1 MDLQQIL
8 ERAVRFYPDRTG
20 VVCGGT
26 RLTYRAFAERVH
38 RLRSALHGLGLRKG
52 DRLAVLMY
60 NCHRYF
66 EVYYATAEMGALVVP
81 LNIRLS
87 AGEIAYILKD
97 SGSAAVVVGPEFL
110 SLLSAVQSQLPAL
123 QQRIYA
129 GDGAPP
135 EGLSGYEQLLAGA
148 APPGP
153 PTPAAPDDLAA
164 LFYTSGTTGHPK
176 GAMLSHANL
185 LANAYHILACGIWRE
200 GDVYLH
206 ACPMFHI
213 ADGPTTHAVT
223 WLGGTHVIIPSFK
236 PDLALEAIERERVTA
251 TLLIPTMI
259 NFLINHPDVAKRDLS
274 SLRIVT
280 YGGAPMPEELVRRA
294 TQLLPCSFCQA
305 YGLTETSPLLTL
317 FPNQEQAL
325 AGPPEQMRR
334 LLSCG
339 REVIGV
345 RVRVVN
351 TRGEEVKPGEVG
363 EIIAKG
369 PNIMVG
375 YWNNPQA
382 TAEAVRDGWLY
393 TGDLATVDEEGYIY
407 IVDRKKDMIITGG
420 ENVFS
425 TEVENVVYTHPAVL
439 EAAVVG
445 VPDATW
451 GEAIKAIVVLKP
463 GASATEEEIIAYC
476 RSRIA
481 HFKVP
486 RSVDFYEGALP
497 KSGSGKILK
506 RELREKYWAG
516 HERRVH

>member
-8 ERAVRFYPDRTG
+8 EHAVRFYANRTA
-20 VVCGGT
+20 VVCGT
-26 RLTYRAFAERVH
+26 THLTYRGLAERVR
-38 RLRSALHGLGLRKG
+38 RLCRGLHGLGITKG

-66 EVYYATAEMGALVVP
+66 ELYYATPETGTLAVP

-87 AGEIAYILKD
+87 AGEIAYILND
-97 SGSAAVVVGPEFL
+97 SGSNTLFVGPEFL
-110 SLLSAVQSQLPAL
+110 PLLAEIRDQLPAL
-123 QQRIYA
+123 RHCIFT
-129 GDGAPP
+129 GDGPPP
-135 EGLSGYEQLLAGA
+135 EGFHGYEQLLDA
-148 APPGP
+148 ASADFP
-153 PTPAAPDDLAA
+153 PTPVVPEDLAA

-176 GAMLSHANL
+176 GVMLSHANL
-185 LANAYHILACGIWRE
+185 LANAYHVLASMSWQE

-213 ADGPTTHAVT
+213 ADGPTSHFIT
-223 WLGGTHVIIPSFK
+223 WLGGTHVLIPGFK
-236 PDLALEAIERERVTA
+236 PDLALEVMERERVTA

-259 NFLINHPDVAKRDLS
+259 NFLIHHPDVNKRDLKA
-274 SLRIVT
+274 LRSIA
-280 YGGAPMPEELVRRA
+280 YGGAPMPAELAR
-294 TQLLPCSFCQA
+294 QA
-305 YGLTETSPLLTL
+305 MQTLTCTFTHLYGLTEAAPLLTFL
-317 FPNQEQAL
+317 PPSEHVAD
-325 AGPPEQMRR
+325 GPPEKVRR

-339 REVIGV
+339 REIIGA

-351 TRGEEVKPGEVG
+351 ERGQDVRPDEVG

-375 YWNNPQA
+375 YWNKPQE
-382 TAEAVRDGWLY
+382 TADALRDGWLY
-393 TGDLATVDEEGYIY
+393 TGDLATVDAEGYIY

-425 TEVENVVYTHPAVL
+425 TEVENALYTHPAIL
-439 EAAVVG
+439 EAAAVG

-463 GASATEEEIIAYC
+463 GMQASAEDIMAHC
-476 RSRIA
+476 RSHIA

-516 HERRVH
+516 QERRVH

>member
-8 ERAVRFYPDRTG
+8 ERAVRFYPDRSA

-26 RLTYRAFAERVH
+26 RLTYRTFAERVQ
-38 RLRSALHGLGLRKG
+38 RLSNALHALGVRKG
-52 DRLAVLMY
+52 DRLAILMY

-66 EVYYATAEMGALVVP
+66 EIYYATVEIGALAVP
-81 LNIRLS
+81 LNVRLS
-87 AGEIAYILKD
+87 ASEIAYILSD
-97 SGSAAVVVGPEFL
+97 SGSTVVLAGPEFVSRL
-110 SLLSAVQSQLPAL
+110 DDVQAGLPAL
-123 QQRIYA
+123 QQRIFL
-129 GDGAPP
+129 GD
-135 EGLSGYEQLLAGA
+135 A
-148 APPGP
+148 APPAGWYSYESLLAAAAP
-153 PTPAAPDDLAA
+153 VAPSIPVAPDDLAA
-164 LFYTSGTTGHPK
+164 LFYTSGTTGYPK
-176 GAMLSHANL
+176 GVMLSHANL
-185 LANAYHILACGIWRE
+185 LANAYHILASGIWQD

-223 WLGGTHVIIPSFK
+223 WLGGTHVIIPGFRA
-236 PDLALEAIERERVTA
+236 DLALDAIERERVTA
-251 TLLIPTMI
+251 TLLIPTMV
-259 NFLINHPDVAKRDLS
+259 NFLINHPDVAKRDLR

-294 TQLLPCSFCQA
+294 TQTLSCSFCQA
-305 YGLTETSPLLTL
+305 YGLTESAPLLTL
-317 FPNQEQAL
+317 FPDQQRAL
-325 AGPPEQMRR
+325 DGPPEKARQ

-339 REVIGV
+339 REVMGV
-345 RVRVVN
+345 RLRVVN
-351 TRGEEVKPGEVG
+351 TRGREVQSGEVG
-363 EIIAKG
+363 EIVAKG

-393 TGDLATVDEEGYIY
+393 TGDLATVDEEGYVY

-425 TEVENVVYTHPAVL
+425 TEVENALYTHPAIL

-451 GEAIKAIVVLKP
+451 GEAIKAVVVLRP
-463 GASATEEEIIAYC
+463 NMEATAEEIIAHC
-476 RSRIA
+476 RSCMA

-486 RSVDFYEGALP
+486 QSVEFYEGTLP

-516 HERRVH
+516 HERRVN

>member
-8 ERAVRFYPDRTG
+8 ERAVRFYPDRLAA
-20 VVCGGT
+20 VCGST
-26 RLTYRAFAERVH
+26 RLTYRAFAERVR
-38 RLRSALHGLGLRKG
+38 RLCSALQGLGIQKG
-52 DRLAVLMY
+52 DRLAILMH

-66 EVYYATAEMGALVVP
+66 ELYYATPEMGTLAVP

-87 AGEIAYILKD
+87 AREIVYILND
-97 SGSAAVVVGPEFL
+97 SGSNTLFVGPEFL
-110 SLLSAVQSQLPAL
+110 PLLAEIRHQLPAL
-123 QQRIYA
+123 RHCIFT
-129 GDGAPP
+129 GDGPAP
-135 EGLSGYEQLLAGA
+135 EGFYSYERLLDGA
-148 APPGP
+148 SPDFT
-153 PTPAAPDDLAA
+153 PTPVGPEDLAA

-176 GAMLSHANL
+176 GVMLSHANL
-185 LANAYHILACGIWRE
+185 LSNAYHFLAANIWQE

-213 ADGPTTHAVT
+213 ADGPTSHAIT
-223 WLGGTHVIIPSFK
+223 WLGGRHVIIPTFK
-236 PDLALEAIERERVTA
+236 PDLALEVMERERVSL

-259 NFLINHPDVAKRDLS
+259 NFLINHPDATKRDLS
-274 SLRIVT
+274 ALRTIA
-280 YGGAPMPEELVRRA
+280 YGGAPMPAELVRGA
-294 TQLLPCSFCQA
+294 MQILQCSFCQA
-305 YGLTETSPLLTL
+305 YGLTETAPLLTL
-317 FPNQEQAL
+317 FSSQERAID
-325 AGPPEQMRR
+325 GPPEMVRR

-351 TRGEEVKPGEVG
+351 AEGREVQPGEVG

-375 YWNNPQA
+375 YWNKPQE
-382 TAEAVRDGWLY
+382 TAEALRHGWLY
-393 TGDLATVDEEGYIY
+393 TGDLATVDEDGYIY

-425 TEVENVVYTHPAVL
+425 TEVENALYTHPAVL
-439 EAAVVG
+439 EAAVIG

-451 GEAIKAIVVLKP
+451 GEAIKAVVVLKP
-463 GASATEEEIIAYC
+463 DMTATAQELIEHC
-476 RSRIA
+476 RARMA
-481 HFKVP
+481 HFKAP

-497 KSGSGKILK
+497 KSGSNKILK

-516 HERRVH
+516 QERRVH

>member
-8 ERAVRFYPDRTG
+8 ERAVRFYPDRTAA
-20 VVCGGT
+20 VCGSA
-26 RLTYRAFAERVH
+26 RFTYRNFAERVR
-38 RLRSALHGLGLRKG
+38 RLCNALQGLGITKG
-52 DRLAVLMY
+52 DRLAILMF

-66 EVYYATAEMGALVVP
+66 ELYYVTPEMGTLAVP

-87 AGEIAYILKD
+87 ASEIAYILND
-97 SGSAAVVVGPEFL
+97 SGSNTLFVGPEFL
-110 SLLSAVQSQLPAL
+110 PLLAEIRDQLPTL
-123 QQRIYA
+123 RHCILT
-129 GDGAPP
+129 GDGPP
-135 EGLSGYEQLLAGA
+135 PKGFEGYEQLLDSASA
-148 APPGP
+148 DFS
-153 PTPAAPDDLAA
+153 PTPIVPDDLAA

-176 GAMLSHANL
+176 GVMLSHANL
-185 LANAYHILACGIWRE
+185 LANAYHVLASMTWQE
-200 GDVYLH
+200 GEIYLH

-213 ADGPTTHAVT
+213 ADGPTSHFVT
-223 WLGGTHVIIPSFK
+223 WLGGTHVIIPGFK
-236 PDLALEAIERERVTA
+236 PDLALEMIEREGVTA

-259 NFLINHPDVAKRDLS
+259 NFLIHHPDVGKRDLS
-274 SLRIVT
+274 ALRSIA
-280 YGGAPMPEELVRRA
+280 YGGSPMPSELARHA
-294 TQLLPCSFCQA
+294 MYTLACTFTHL
-305 YGLTETSPLLTL
+305 YGLTEAAPLLTYL
-317 FPNQEQAL
+317 
-325 AGPPEQMRR
+325 PPEEHVADGPAEKVRR

-351 TRGEEVKPGEVG
+351 ERGQEVQPGEVG

-369 PNIMVG
+369 PNIMMG
-375 YWNNPQA
+375 YWNKPDE
-382 TAEAVRDGWLY
+382 TAAALRDGWLY
-393 TGDLATVDEEGYIY
+393 TGDLATMDEEGFVY

-425 TEVENVVYTHPAVL
+425 TEVENALYAYPAIL

-463 GASATEEEIIAYC
+463 GMQATAADIIEHC
-476 RSRIA
+476 RNRIA

-486 RSVDFYEGALP
+486 RSVDFFDGVLP

-506 RELREKYWAG
+506 RELRERYWAG
-516 HERRVH
+516 QERRVH

>member
-38 RLRSALHGLGLRKG
+38 RLCSALHGLGMRKG

-66 EVYYATAEMGALVVP
+66 EIYYATAEMGALVVP

-87 AGEIAYILKD
+87 AAEIAYILND
-97 SGSAAVVVGPEFL
+97 SGSAAVFVGPEFL
-110 SLLSAVQSQLPAL
+110 PMLSAVQPQLSAL
-123 QQRIYA
+123 QHRIYA
-129 GDGAPP
+129 GDEEPP
-135 EGLSGYEQLLAGA
+135 DGWSGYEQLLASA
-148 APPGP
+148 APAAS

-185 LANAYHILACGIWRE
+185 LANAYHILASGIWRE

-223 WLGGTHVIIPSFK
+223 WLGGRHVIIPSFK
-236 PDLALEAIERERVTA
+236 PDLALEAIERERVTS

-259 NFLINHPDVAKRDLS
+259 NFLINHPDIAKRDVS

-294 TQLLPCSFCQA
+294 TQVLPCSFCQA

-317 FPNQEQAL
+317 FPGQEQAL
-325 AGPPEQMRR
+325 AGPPAQRRR

-375 YWNNPQA
+375 YWNNPQG
-382 TAEAVRDGWLY
+382 TAEVLRDGWLH
-393 TGDLATVDEEGYIY
+393 TGDLATTDEEGYIY
-407 IVDRKKDMIITGG
+407 IVDRQKDMIITGG

-425 TEVENVVYTHPAVL
+425 TEVENVLYTHPAVL

-445 VPDATW
+445 VPDEQW

-481 HFKVP
+481 HFKAP
-486 RSVDFYEGALP
+486 RSVDFFEGALP

-516 HERRVH
+516 HARRVH

>member
-8 ERAVRFYPDRTG
+8 ERAVRFYPDRTA
-20 VVCGGT
+20 VVCGSA
-26 RLTYRAFAERVH
+26 RFTYRGLAERVR
-38 RLRSALHGLGLRKG
+38 RLCQALQGLGVAKG
-52 DRLAVLMY
+52 DRLAVLMF

-66 EVYYATAEMGALVVP
+66 ELYYATPEMGALAVP

-97 SGSAAVVVGPEFL
+97 SGSNTLFVGPEFL
-110 SLLSAVQSQLPAL
+110 PLLAEIRDQLPAL
-123 QQRIYA
+123 RHCIFT
-129 GDGAPP
+129 GDGPP
-135 EGLSGYEQLLAGA
+135 PDGFESYERLISA
-148 APPGP
+148 ARPDFTA
-153 PTPAAPDDLAA
+153 TPVLPDDLAA

-176 GAMLSHANL
+176 GVMLSHANL
-185 LANAYHILACGIWRE
+185 LANAYHILASMAWRDDE
-200 GDVYLH
+200 VYLH

-213 ADGPTTHAVT
+213 ADGPTSHFIT
-223 WLGGTHVIIPSFK
+223 WLGGTHVIIPGFK
-236 PDLALEAIERERVTA
+236 PDLALEVMERERVTA

-259 NFLINHPDVAKRDLS
+259 NFLIHHPDVDKRDLRA
-274 SLRIVT
+274 LRRIS
-280 YGGAPMPEELVRRA
+280 YGGAPMPAELARQA
-294 TQLLPCSFCQA
+294 MQTLACSFIHL
-305 YGLTETSPLLTL
+305 YGLTESAPLLTFL
-317 FPNQEQAL
+317 PPEQHVAD
-325 AGPPEQMRR
+325 GPPEKVRR

-339 REVIGV
+339 RAIIGT
-345 RVRVVN
+345 RLRVVDG
-351 TRGEEVKPGEVG
+351 RGREVPTGEVG

-375 YWNNPQA
+375 YWNKPA
-382 TAEAVRDGWLY
+382 ETAEALRDGWLY
-393 TGDLATVDEEGYIY
+393 TGDLASMDEEGYVY

-425 TEVENVVYTHPAVL
+425 TEVENALYTHPAVL

-445 VPDATW
+445 VPDTTW
-451 GEAIKAIVVLKP
+451 GEAIKAIIVLKP
-463 GASATEEEIIAYC
+463 GMRATAEDIMEHC
-476 RSRIA
+476 RAHIA

-516 HERRVH
+516 QERRVH

>member
-8 ERAVRFYPDRTG
+8 EHAVRFYADRTA
-20 VVCGGT
+20 VVCGTT
-26 RLTYRAFAERVH
+26 RLTYRGLAERVH
-38 RLRSALHGLGLRKG
+38 RLCQALHGLGIAKG
-52 DRLAVLMY
+52 DRLAILMH

-66 EVYYATAEMGALVVP
+66 ELYYATPETATLAVP

-87 AGEIAYILKD
+87 GSEIAYILND
-97 SGSAAVVVGPEFL
+97 SGSNTVFVGPEFL
-110 SLLSAVQSQLPAL
+110 PQLAQIRDRLPAL
-123 QQRIYA
+123 RHCIFT
-129 GDGAPP
+129 GDGPAP
-135 EGLSGYEQLLAGA
+135 EGFHSYEQLLAA
-148 APPGP
+148 ASAHFP
-153 PTPAAPDDLAA
+153 PTRVVPEDLAA

-176 GAMLSHANL
+176 GVMLSHANL
-185 LANAYHILACGIWRE
+185 LANAYHILASMPWQE
-200 GDVYLH
+200 GEVYLH

-213 ADGPTTHAVT
+213 ADGPTSHFIT
-223 WLGGTHVIIPSFK
+223 WLGGTHVIIPAFK
-236 PDLALEAIERERVTA
+236 PDLALEVMERERVTA
-251 TLLIPTMI
+251 TLMIPTMI
-259 NFLINHPDVAKRDLS
+259 NFLIHHPDVGRRDLS
-274 SLRIVT
+274 ALRHVAF
-280 YGGAPMPEELVRRA
+280 GGSPMPAETARQA
-294 TQLLPCSFCQA
+294 MQTLPCAFTHL
-305 YGLTETSPLLTL
+305 YGLTEAAPLLTFL
-317 FPNQEQAL
+317 PPEQHVAD
-325 AGPPEQMRR
+325 GPPEKVRR

-351 TRGEEVKPGEVG
+351 PQGRDVEPGEVG

-369 PNIMVG
+369 PNNMVG
-375 YWNNPQA
+375 YWNKPQE
-382 TAEAVRDGWLY
+382 TADALRDGWLY

-425 TEVENVVYTHPAVL
+425 TEVENVLYTHPAIL

-445 VPDATW
+445 VPDASW

-463 GASATEEEIIAYC
+463 GVQASAEDIMAYC
-476 RSRIA
+476 RMHIA

-506 RELREKYWAG
+506 RELRDKYWAG
-516 HERRVH
+516 QERMVH

>member
-1 MDLQQIL
+1 VIL
-8 ERAVRFYPDRTG
+8 TD
-20 VVCGGT
+20 
-26 RLTYRAFAERVH
+26 
-38 RLRSALHGLGLRKG
+38 
-52 DRLAVLMY
+52 D
-60 NCHRYF
+60 
-66 EVYYATAEMGALVVP
+66 
-81 LNIRLS
+81 
-87 AGEIAYILKD
+87 
-97 SGSAAVVVGPEFL
+97 
-110 SLLSAVQSQLPAL
+110 
-123 QQRIYA
+123 
-129 GDGAPP
+129 
-135 EGLSGYEQLLAGA
+135 A
-148 APPGP
+148 APPAGWLSYEPLLATASPEVP
-153 PTPAAPDDLAA
+153 PTPATPDDLAA

-185 LANAYHILACGIWRE
+185 LANAYHILASGLWQE

-206 ACPMFHI
+206 GCPMFHI
-213 ADGPTTHAVT
+213 ADGPTTHAMT
-223 WLGGTHVIIPSFK
+223 WLGGTHVIIPGFRA
-236 PDLALEAIERERVTA
+236 DLALEAIERERVTV
-251 TLLIPTMI
+251 TLLIPTMV
-259 NFLINHPDVAKRDLS
+259 NFLINHPDVTKRDLS
-274 SLRIVT
+274 SLRLVL

-294 TQLLPCSFCQA
+294 KQMLPCTFCQA
-305 YGLTETSPLLTL
+305 YGLTESAPLLTL
-317 FPNQEQAL
+317 FPAQERVL
-325 AGPPEQMRR
+325 NGPPEQARR

-345 RVRVVN
+345 RVRVVD
-351 TRGEEVKPGEVG
+351 TAGREVQPGEVG

-382 TAEAVRDGWLY
+382 TADAVRDGWLY
-393 TGDLATVDEEGYIY
+393 TGDLATVDDEGYIY

-425 TEVENVVYTHPAVL
+425 TEVENVLYTHPAIL

-451 GEAIKAIVVLKP
+451 GEAITAIVVLKA
-463 GASATEEEIIAYC
+463 GMTATEQDIIEYC
-476 RSRIA
+476 RARTA

-516 HERRVH
+516 QERRVH

>member
-8 ERAVRFYPDRTG
+8 DRAVRFYPNRPA
-20 VVCGGT
+20 VVCGTT
-26 RLTYRAFAERVH
+26 RLTYRGFAERVR
-38 RLRSALHGLGLRKG
+38 RLCRGLQGLGLTKG
-52 DRLAVLMY
+52 DRLAILMY

-66 EVYYATAEMGALVVP
+66 ELYYATPEMGTLAVP

-87 AGEIAYILKD
+87 AGEIAYILND
-97 SGSAAVVVGPEFL
+97 SGSNTLFIGPEFL
-110 SLLSAVQSQLPAL
+110 PLLAEIRDQLPAL
-123 QQRIYA
+123 RHCIFT
-129 GDGAPP
+129 GDGPPP
-135 EGLSGYEQLLAGA
+135 EGFHSYERLLAA
-148 APPGP
+148 ANAEFP
-153 PTPAAPDDLAA
+153 PTPVAPDDLAA

-176 GAMLSHANL
+176 GVMLSHANL
-185 LANAYHILACGIWRE
+185 LANAYHILASMHWRE
-200 GDVYLH
+200 GEVYLH

-213 ADGPTTHAVT
+213 ADGPTSHFIT
-223 WLGGTHVIIPSFK
+223 WLGGTHVIIPGFK
-236 PDLALEAIERERVTA
+236 PDVALEVMERERVSA

-259 NFLINHPDVAKRDLS
+259 NFLIHHPDVGKRDLS
-274 SLRIVT
+274 SLRHIA
-280 YGGAPMPEELVRRA
+280 YGGAPMPAELAR
-294 TQLLPCSFCQA
+294 QA
-305 YGLTETSPLLTL
+305 MQTLTCAFRHLYGLTESAPLLTFL
-317 FPNQEQAL
+317 PPEEHVAD
-325 AGPPEQMRR
+325 GPPERVRR

-339 REVIGV
+339 RAVIGV
-345 RVRVVN
+345 RVRVVDEQGN
-351 TRGEEVKPGEVG
+351 DAPPGAVG

-375 YWNNPQA
+375 YWNKPQETSDA
-382 TAEAVRDGWLY
+382 LRDGWLY

-425 TEVENVVYTHPAVL
+425 TEVENVLYTHPAVL

-451 GEAIKAIVVLKP
+451 GETIKAIIVLKP
-463 GASATEEEIIAYC
+463 DMQATAEDIVEYC
-476 RSRIA
+476 RSRMG

-506 RELREKYWAG
+506 RELREKYWVG
-516 HERRVH
+516 QERRVH

>member
-8 ERAVRFYPDRTG
+8 EHAVRYYAARTA
-20 VVCGGT
+20 VVCGT
-26 RLTYRAFAERVH
+26 TSLTYRALAERVH
-38 RLRSALHGLGLRKG
+38 RLCRALHGLGIAKG
-52 DRLAVLMY
+52 DRLAILMY

-66 EVYYATAEMGALVVP
+66 ELYYATPEMGTLAVP

-87 AGEIAYILKD
+87 GSEIAYILND
-97 SGSAAVVVGPEFL
+97 SGSNTLFVGAEFL
-110 SLLSAVQSQLPAL
+110 PLLAEIRDQLPAL
-123 QQRIYA
+123 RHCIFT
-129 GDGAPP
+129 GDGPPP
-135 EGLSGYEQLLAGA
+135 EGFHSYEQLLAA
-148 APPGP
+148 ASADFA
-153 PTPAAPDDLAA
+153 PTPVVPEDLAA

-176 GAMLSHANL
+176 GVMLSHANL
-185 LANAYHILACGIWRE
+185 LANAYHVLASMRWQE
-200 GDVYLH
+200 GEVYLH

-213 ADGPTTHAVT
+213 ADGPTSHFIT
-223 WLGGTHVIIPSFK
+223 WLGGTHVIIPGFK
-236 PDLALEAIERERVTA
+236 PDLALEVMERERVTA
-251 TLLIPTMI
+251 TLMIPTMI
-259 NFLINHPDVAKRDLS
+259 NFLIHHPDVGKRDLS
-274 SLRIVT
+274 VLRHIA
-280 YGGAPMPEELVRRA
+280 YGGSPMPAETARQA
-294 TQLLPCSFCQA
+294 MQTLPCAFTHL
-305 YGLTETSPLLTL
+305 YGLTEAAPLLTFL
-317 FPNQEQAL
+317 PPEQHVAD
-325 AGPPEQMRR
+325 GPPEKVRR

-351 TRGEEVKPGEVG
+351 PQGHDVEPGEVG

-369 PNIMVG
+369 PNNMVG
-375 YWNNPQA
+375 YWNKPQE
-382 TAEAVRDGWLY
+382 TADALRHGWLY

-425 TEVENVVYTHPAVL
+425 TEVENVLYTHPAIL

-463 GASATEEEIIAYC
+463 GMQVNAEDIIEHC
-476 RSRIA
+476 RGHIA

-486 RSVDFYEGALP
+486 SSVDFYQGALP

-506 RELREKYWAG
+506 RELREKYWMG
-516 HERRVH
+516 QERMVH

>member
-38 RLRSALHGLGLRKG
+38 CLCSALHGLGIRKG

-66 EVYYATAEMGALVVP
+66 EIYYATVEMGALVVP

-87 AGEIAYILKD
+87 AAEIAYILND
-97 SGSAAVVVGPEFL
+97 SGSAAVFVGPEFL
-110 SLLSAVQSQLPAL
+110 SMLSAVQPQLPAL
-123 QQRIYA
+123 QHRIYT
-129 GDGAPP
+129 GGEEPP
-135 EGLSGYEQLLAGA
+135 EGWSGYEQLLTSA
-148 APPGP
+148 APAAS

-185 LANAYHILACGIWRE
+185 LSNAYHILASGIWRE

-223 WLGGTHVIIPSFK
+223 WLGGRHVIIPSFK

-294 TQLLPCSFCQA
+294 TQILPSSFCQA

-317 FPNQEQAL
+317 FPCQEQVL
-325 AGPPEQMRR
+325 AGPPELTRR

-351 TRGEEVKPGEVG
+351 TGGEEVKPGEVG

-369 PNIMVG
+369 PNVMVG
-375 YWNNPQA
+375 YWNNPQG
-382 TAEAVRDGWLY
+382 TAEVLRDGWLH
-393 TGDLATVDEEGYIY
+393 TGDLATTDEEGYIY
-407 IVDRKKDMIITGG
+407 IVDRQKDMIITGG

-425 TEVENVVYTHPAVL
+425 TEVENVLYTHPAVL

-445 VPDATW
+445 VPDAQW

-463 GASATEEEIIAYC
+463 GNSATEEEIIAYC

-481 HFKVP
+481 HFKAP
-486 RSVDFYEGALP
+486 RSVDFFEGTLP

-506 RELREKYWAG
+506 RELREKYWAD
-516 HERRVH
+516 HARRVH